1 MNEQSQD
8 SQKLVLQTEEELH
21 QLAAQHRELDNRLHQ
36 LSSKPYLS
44 QPEQLEEVT
53 LKKRKLLLKDR
64 MEDIRRR
71 HSTGSS
77 VPSMSSAPQRG

>member
-8 SQKLVLQTEEELH
+8 PQKLVLQTEDELH

-36 LSSKPYLS
+36 LISKPYLS

-53 LKKRKLLLKDR
+53 LKKRKLQLKDR
-64 MEDIRRR
+64 MEDLRRR
-71 HSTGSS
+71 SS
-77 VPSMSSAPQRG
+77 ASPMASAPQRG